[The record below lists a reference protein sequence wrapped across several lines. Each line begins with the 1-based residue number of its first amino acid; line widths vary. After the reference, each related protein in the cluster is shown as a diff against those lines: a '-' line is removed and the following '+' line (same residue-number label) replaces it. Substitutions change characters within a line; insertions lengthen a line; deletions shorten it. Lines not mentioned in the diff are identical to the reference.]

1 MNSTFFT
8 SFLPSSFSFLLS
20 FVLLFQILR
29 RIGYCEQLNKT
40 RSHFRFLAFS
50 FGAWIYN
57 ETEFT
62 ILSFL
67 LMALSALGGAAS
79 ETSAMSIAIE
89 EFPERL
95 GMASVSLFLV
105 FIIKITI
112 KQVIMLVRLSVELT
126 GTHKRRNRRLY

>member
-1 MNSTFFT
+1 
-8 SFLPSSFSFLLS
+8 
-20 FVLLFQILR
+20 
-29 RIGYCEQLNKT
+29 
-40 RSHFRFLAFS
+40 
-50 FGAWIYN
+50 
-57 ETEFT
+57 
-62 ILSFL
+62 
-67 LMALSALGGAAS
+67 MALSALGGAAS